1 MAFTPPYQSKV
12 LTFLLRQSRQLRDRL
27 GQTLQQT
34 RGAIAW
40 GMQVTLFSLFQLLQ
54 TSQLGNKTLRQGVAW
69 SWRKL
74 QSEPA
79 ANRAAKI
86 LPATDTVVERV
97 LQSIRV
103 RPAVDQSSTVSS
115 SESVS
120 PVAVSLI
127 PIGGETHQQS
137 FLQKLLQQ
145 HWQFVQRVRASF
157 PLSAPAKSPVL
168 PGSGNAQT
176 PGVASDTISLA
187 SPSLLPGALPTES
200 PPPLLRWQ
208 PPLLR
213 WQDFVRQ
220 SWHSLNHWGQL
231 ALTQVTPAQTSAL
244 TQAGESQVAERSLAD
259 GTLPEQNQRGN
270 GLSIQAMVQ
279 GIATLLQ
286 PRRLVLVTNTNQ
298 ILDILTPAQQR
309 QLQWRIVWELAT
321 YYRQVRIIRQ
331 LTGAPIPLPQW
342 CSEKQPSEP
351 MLRSPQPSMP
361 LPKAPNWRSPMTD
374 WKSSL
379 GFAQMA
385 PQTTAPLETP
395 QVAVPAL
402 TGNFWSHL
410 ASRLQNA
417 LQNRLSQI
425 WSGLSTPA
433 LPLQPRASGSPTE
446 LVPVV
451 KTTSQV
457 TPAPKVGATV
467 AIKPEKAVTAPVS
480 ASAGRQSQS
489 SIANPLTGGGLGVT
503 VAFNEAIEAEAIFV
517 SYEKHPLEQILT
529 WLDRVMVW
537 IEAMAL
543 YLWQHLRGNRFLQAV
558 QQRLKQG
565 LGGKS

>member
-34 RGAIAW
+34 RGAIVW

-97 LQSIRV
+97 LQSIQV
-103 RPAVDQSSTVSS
+103 RPAVGPSATVSS
-115 SESVS
+115 SESVP

-127 PIGGETHQQS
+127 PIGGETQQQS

-145 HWQFVQRVRASF
+145 NWQFVQRVRASF
-157 PLSAPAKSPVL
+157 PLAAPAKSPVL

-176 PGVASDTISLA
+176 PGGASDTISLA
-187 SPSLLPGALPTES
+187 SPSILPGAPPTES
-200 PPPLLRWQ
+200 A

-220 SWHSLNHWGQL
+220 SWHSLNSWGQS

-244 TQAGESQVAERSLAD
+244 TQAGESQVAEQSLAE
-259 GTLPEQNQRGN
+259 GKLSEQNHCGN
-270 GLSIQAMVQ
+270 GLAIQTMVQ

-342 CSEKQPSEP
+342 CSEKQPAEP
-351 MLRSPQPSMP
+351 MLRSPHPSMP
-361 LPKAPNWRSPMTD
+361 LPKAPSWRSVLTD
-374 WKSSL
+374 WSGSI
-379 GFAQMA
+379 GFAQVD

-417 LQNRLSQI
+417 LQNRLSQF
-425 WSGLSTPA
+425 WGGLSTPA
-433 LPLQPRASGSPTE
+433 LLLQPHVSSSSPTE

-451 KTTSQV
+451 KTNSQFTS
-457 TPAPKVGATV
+457 ALKVGATV
-467 AIKPEKAVTAPVS
+467 AIKPEKAVTAPAS

-489 SIANPLTGGGLGVT
+489 SIANPLPGGGLGVT
-503 VAFNEAIEAEAIFV
+503 IGFTEAIEAEAIFV

-543 YLWQHLRGNRFLQAV
+543 YLWQHLRGNRFLQAL

-565 LGGKS
+565 LGG